1 MPDNYYCSSAT
12 FPLIMKHIVLLGD
25 SIFDNRSYVN
35 GGKDTVTN
43 LREQMPDNW
52 TATLLA
58 VDGSVASSV
67 ATQLQ
72 RVPDA
77 ATHLFLSVGGNDALA
92 AAGILQM
99 PASSAADVFSELAS
113 VSARFEHSYKSM
125 LDAVRRLSKPTAIC
139 TIYYPNYP
147 DELVQKIA
155 VAALA
160 SFNDAIVRQASLAGL
175 PLIDLRYV
183 CNEDS
188 DYANP
193 IEPSESGGLKIAR
206 TIIRVV
212 KDHDFD
218 KGLTEVYWGPDPI
231 TTSDEREVNV
241 AHGGTSDTYHE
252 NTRTSRSHPI
262 RVDFVQST
270 EFPILNH
277 LGMTFAP
284 GKKQS
289 DAVSGIWDRDLKA
302 DLERLSSEFGVAS
315 LISLVEDD
323 ELDDLQIGD
332 LEEQC
337 NRIKIKLVRFPIRDA
352 SMPESINDFVSVV
365 ADAVRWLKN
374 GETVVVHCKG
384 GLGRAGLTAA
394 CIAIAA
400 TDAAI
405 SAEESINLAR
415 DARPGAVETSAQEQF
430 VTEFE
435 RQWREKVDE
444 RFRDSSSFEP
454 VEQVDDLN
462 RESVPDADLITVNF
476 IRSDEFPFLE
486 RLGIT
491 YAPDISL
498 EDQSEIERLD
508 VGETPEDGE
517 VVVLRL
523 QVPEYRSLPEVM
535 SDFMPTLA
543 AFERKLQDGG
553 TIVVHC
559 TTKPA
564 WAGLVAACIAVAAGQ
579 GDISP
584 NTAID
589 LVREAESRAIATPQE
604 EEFVLKF
611 QELWREFLQNRS
623 HYMLY
628 WQERSVRDH
637 DANDLP
643 LDVIASNQLFRVS
656 PGDTVWIVT
665 LTEDRELVLAG
676 RMMVADVVEHE
687 EALQRMR
694 NAGLWQAEYYAFPV
708 PGTEEFLRETD
719 IHHLVEDLRFESEND
734 RLVVRD
740 GQINPQQLQSMRKLT
755 PESSDMLEEAFNT
768 FGPFNV
774 EDLDS
779 EGQVNFF
786 RALVEFDPDDVD
798 AHYNLGVA
806 LGNIGD
812 EEGAMA
818 EFRAVL
824 ELDPNYF
831 PAQFN
836 IGNTLVRSGRFE
848 EAIEALNQAILING
862 EYAPAHFM
870 LGVAYFEAGRLEDAI
885 AATRQGLEIDPDD
898 ESAHYNI
905 AYWTYAHGEYRRALS
920 LCDTMSARFPFY
932 TMPHVL
938 KGMCYRE
945 LGDLDR
951 EIQSYLDAVNI
962 RVDADGAFVM
972 NLAATFFLGAAWE
985 RKITGSDA
993 GIEYIDPGSNLELQ
1007 NPVHQFYFTMGHL
1020 AQGETD
1026 YAAKYLEDLRQT
1038 APELARR
1045 LERAMQK
1052 VEPSRAEDDGTQAST
1067 NPDISSKTILLEDDT
1082 THLRALQGRLCVYR
1096 EYPFVVA
1103 VRVVEVTTDEWG
1115 ASFTLLEIPIPGF
1128 DQANVG
1134 EFSVGSSWDGIVI
1147 SDRSVSVPQLSW
1159 KLVSRSDLVEQ
1170 IMAAADRGM
1179 SGEELFQYVNRLAMP
1194 CGPEDTASTEPQDRV
1209 RSSQPGEP
1217 RPTRPEKTGREMDGI
1232 SDQGPEQKSV
1242 LERKA
1247 RKQIRLVVDGT
1258 EIIAK
1263 NNPDLYQQVLKF
1275 LVDRGALDGL
1285 DLPVSSGRARN
1296 FLSRTPEHKDG
1307 SRFLA
1312 PVEYGGY
1319 YMESHSSR
1327 KNGMRMLRDF
1337 LSTLGIETSIPDED
1351 QAGSEG
1357 ASQIRSISLR
1367 DRIIGSLYGLAVCDA
1382 LGTTAEFKPT
1392 GTFPEITTIV
1402 GGGPFGLD
1410 PGEWTDDTSMALCLA
1425 ASLVETGGFD
1435 AADQMDRFL
1444 RWKDEGYLSSNGRA
1458 FDIGTTIRIALDK
1471 YAQQT
1476 GERNPFCG
1484 SVSPASAG
1492 NGSLMRLA
1500 PVPLFFASN
1509 PAEAIAKAAE
1519 SSKTTHGARE
1529 CVDACRY
1536 FAGVLVGA
1544 LQGRSKAEILAP
1556 NFSPVPGLWEAEP
1569 LSDRIAELT
1578 GGAFKAKRPPQISST
1593 GQGYVV
1599 VSLHAA
1605 LWAFHHTVS
1614 FKEGALK
1621 VVNLGYDS
1629 DTYGAIY
1636 GQLAGAFYGLN
1647 AIPAEW
1653 ADMLAQKPL
1662 LEDLARRLA
1671 AVTES
1676 RF

>member
-1 MPDNYYCSSAT
+1 
-12 FPLIMKHIVLLGD
+12 MKHIVLLGD
-25 SIFDNRSYVN
+25 SIFDNKSYVN
-35 GGKDTVTN
+35 GGKDTVAN
-43 LREQMPDNW
+43 LREQMPDSW

-58 VDGSVASSV
+58 LDGSVASSV

-72 RVPDA
+72 RVPDG

-92 AAGILQM
+92 ASGILQM
-99 PASSAADVFSELAS
+99 PASGAADVFSELSS
-113 VSARFEHSYKSM
+113 VSARFEVRYKSM
-125 LDAVRRLSKPTAIC
+125 LDAVRRLRRPTAIC

-147 DELVQKIA
+147 DELMQKIA

-160 SFNDAIVRQASLAGL
+160 SFNDVIVRQASLAGL

-193 IEPSESGGLKIAR
+193 IEPSEIGGLKIAR

-218 KGLTEVYWGPDPI
+218 KGLTEIYLGPDVR
-231 TTSDEREVNV
+231 TTSVEREANV
-241 AHGGTSDTYHE
+241 AHGDTSDTYHE

-270 EFPILNH
+270 EFPILNR

-289 DAVSGIWDRDLKA
+289 DAVRGIWDRDLKA
-302 DLERLSSEFGVAS
+302 DLERLSGEFGVAS

-323 ELDDLQIGD
+323 ELDGLQIRD

-337 NRIKIKLVRFPIRDA
+337 NRIKIKLVRFPIRDV
-352 SMPESINDFVSVV
+352 SIPESMNDFVSVV
-365 ADAVRWLKN
+365 ADAVRWLAD

-400 TDAAI
+400 TDPAI
-405 SAEESINLAR
+405 SAEDSIKLVR

-435 RQWREKVDE
+435 RHWREKVDE
-444 RFRDSSSFEP
+444 RSRDSSSGEP
-454 VEQVDDLN
+454 DEQVDDLN
-462 RESVPDADLITVNF
+462 RESVPDADPIIVNF

-491 YAPDISL
+491 YAPDIAL

-508 VGETPEDGE
+508 VGETPGDSE

-535 SDFMPTLA
+535 SDFMPTIA
-543 AFERKLQDGG
+543 AFERNLQAGG

-559 TTKPA
+559 KNKPA

-584 NTAID
+584 NTAMD
-589 LVREAESRAIATPQE
+589 LVREAEPRAIATPQE

-637 DANDLP
+637 DTNDLP

-656 PGDTVWIVT
+656 PGDTIWIVT

-687 EALQRMR
+687 EALQRMP

-740 GQINPQQLQSMRKLT
+740 GQINPHQLQSMRKLT

-779 EGQVNFF
+779 EGQVKFF
-786 RALVEFDPDDVD
+786 RALVEFEPDNVD

-812 EEGAMA
+812 EEGAMT
-818 EFRAVL
+818 EFRAVVV
-824 ELDPNYF
+824 LDPNYF

-848 EAIEALNQAILING
+848 EAIEALNQALLING

-870 LGVAYFEAGRLEDAI
+870 LGVAYFESGRLEDAI
-885 AATRQGLEIDPDD
+885 AATRQGLEIAPDD
-898 ESAHYNI
+898 EGAHYNI

-920 LCDTMSARFPFY
+920 LCDTMIARFPFY
-932 TMPHVL
+932 TLPHVL

-951 EIQSYLDAVNI
+951 EIQSYLGAVNI

-972 NLAATFFLGAAWE
+972 NLAAIFFLGAAWE
-985 RKITGSDA
+985 RKLTKSDE
-993 GIEYIDPGSNLELQ
+993 GIEYIDPGFNLELQ

-1026 YAAKYLEDLRQT
+1026 NAVKYIEDLRES
-1038 APELARR
+1038 APHLSRR
-1045 LERAMQK
+1045 LEFALNYIKRQGWEEVAIAK
-1052 VEPSRAEDDGTQAST
+1052 TNDPVSETQS
-1067 NPDISSKTILLEDDT
+1067 
-1082 THLRALQGRLCVYR
+1082 QG
-1096 EYPFVVA
+1096 
-1103 VRVVEVTTDEWG
+1103 D
-1115 ASFTLLEIPIPGF
+1115 
-1128 DQANVG
+1128 
-1134 EFSVGSSWDGIVI
+1134 
-1147 SDRSVSVPQLSW
+1147 PQIHS
-1159 KLVSRSDLVEQ
+1159 
-1170 IMAAADRGM
+1170 
-1179 SGEELFQYVNRLAMP
+1179 
-1194 CGPEDTASTEPQDRV
+1194 
-1209 RSSQPGEP
+1209 EP
-1217 RPTRPEKTGREMDGI
+1217 RVGKTDGATDSEQRPVRERRRRT
-1232 SDQGPEQKSV
+1232 E
-1242 LERKA
+1242 
-1247 RKQIRLVVDGT
+1247 IRLNVEGT
-1258 EIIAK
+1258 DITAK
-1263 NNPDLYQQVLKF
+1263 NNPDLYQQVLKL
-1275 LVDRGALDGL
+1275 LVDRGALEGL
-1285 DLPVSSGRARN
+1285 DLPISSGRARN

-1307 SRFLA
+1307 SHFLA

-1327 KNGMRMLRDF
+1327 ENGMRMLRDF
-1337 LSTLGIETSIPDED
+1337 LSKLGFSSTVHDFEEDVRHTTEPERSITSHERI
-1351 QAGSEG
+1351 AGS
-1357 ASQIRSISLR
+1357 LF
-1367 DRIIGSLYGLAVCDA
+1367 GLAVCDA

-1402 GGGPFGLD
+1402 GGGPFGLNA
-1410 PGEWTDDTSMALCLA
+1410 GEWTDDPSMALCLT

-1435 AADQMDRFL
+1435 AKDQMDRFL
-1444 RWKDEGYLSSNGRA
+1444 RWKNEGYLSSNGRA
-1458 FDIGTTIRIALDK
+1458 FDVGTTIRIALDK
-1471 YAQQT
+1471 YAQQSS
-1476 GERNPFCG
+1476 ERDPFCG
-1484 SVSPASAG
+1484 SVSPTSAG

-1500 PVPLFFASN
+1500 PVPLFFASD
-1509 PAEAIAKAAE
+1509 PLSAIAKAAE

-1536 FAGVLVGA
+1536 FAGLLIGG
-1544 LQGRSKAEILAP
+1544 LQGRRKAEILAP
-1556 NFSPVPGLWEAEP
+1556 NFSPVPALWDAGP
-1569 LSDRIAELT
+1569 LSDRIAELA
-1578 GGAFKAKRPPQISST
+1578 GGAFKAKKPPQISST

-1605 LWAFHHTVS
+1605 LWAFHHTAS

-1636 GQLAGAFYGLN
+1636 GQLAGVYYGLN
-1647 AIPAEW
+1647 AIPTEW
-1653 ADMLAQKPL
+1653 LALVAQKQL

-1671 AVTES
+1671 AVAES
-1676 RF
+1676 RS